1 MMLSEGSAEL
11 QVPEQGENI
20 VEVCKQEIER
30 SRKKINEIDLLIEQ
44 SQVEVSRLTQKN
56 SQINSQ
62 LQQVQAQFST
72 IPREDIRSVYDNA
85 LDAQQRLFVM
95 RGQVEKLQSDQ
106 KTTRHYLELLQRV
119 CDLLDTLELETSQS
133 GDIHSSTAGTV
144 ELMIQA
150 QEAERQRLARQ
161 MHDGPAQTLSNFIL
175 QTEIAVRLFDMDSTK
190 ARDELKNLMEAASST
205 LHKVRDFIF
214 ELRPMMLDD
223 LGLGPTLKRY
233 IEILK
238 EQSDVD
244 IRLTLSGLEQRLES
258 YVEVFIFR
266 AIQELLG
273 NALRFSQAAQV
284 NIRVDSTDQEIRVNV
299 EDNGKGFN
307 VDELNDQRGMGL
319 QVIKDRVEK
328 LGGNMEI
335 HSVQGQGTHISFYFP
350 TTKVAVFA

>member
-11 QVPEQGENI
+11 QLPEPGENL
-20 VEVCKQEIER
+20 VDVCKKEIEH
-30 SRKKINEIDLLIEQ
+30 SKEKIKEIDLLLEQ
-44 SQVEVSRLTQKN
+44 SQVEVTRLTQKN
-56 SQINSQ
+56 SQINSR
-62 LQQVQAQFST
+62 LQQIQAQFSS
-72 IPREDIRSVYDNA
+72 IPREDIRSIYDNA
-85 LDAQQRLFVM
+85 LDAQQRLFFM

-106 KTTRHYLELLQRV
+106 SLIQHYLNLLESV
-119 CDLLDTLELETSQS
+119 CEFLGTIDFDNDNS
-133 GDIHSSTAGTV
+133 GNLRSSPGSTV
-144 ELMIQA
+144 EMMIQA

-190 ARDELKNLMEAASST
+190 ARDELKNLMAAASST
-205 LHKVRDFIF
+205 LQKVRDFIF

-258 YVEVFIFR
+258 YVEVFLFR

-273 NALRFSQAAQV
+273 NALRYSQATQV
-284 NIRVDSTDQEIRVNV
+284 NIRVDSSDLEIRVNV
-299 EDNGKGFN
+299 EDNGKGFD
-307 VDELNDQRGMGL
+307 VDQLPHQRGMGL
-319 QVIKDRVEK
+319 HVVKDRIEK

-335 HSVQGQGTHISFYFP
+335 HSIQGQGTHISFQFP
-350 TTKVAVFA
+350 TSKVAVFA

>member
-1 MMLSEGSAEL
+1 MMLSEGSSEL
-11 QVPEQGENI
+11 DVPEQGESI
-20 VEVCKQEIER
+20 LEVCKLEIEQA
-30 SRKKINEIDLLIEQ
+30 SKKIIELDLLLEQ

-56 SQINSQ
+56 SQINAQ
-62 LQQVQAQFST
+62 LQQVQAQFSS

-106 KTTRHYLELLQRV
+106 KTTRHYLDLLEKVCELLGT
-119 CDLLDTLELETSQS
+119 LDYEASPS
-133 GDIHSSTAGTV
+133 GDLRSSTANTV
-144 ELMIQA
+144 EMMIQA

-175 QTEIAVRLFDMDSTK
+175 QTEIAVRLFDMDNTK

-238 EQSDVD
+238 EQSEVD
-244 IRLTLSGLEQRLES
+244 IRITLSGLEQRLES
-258 YVEVFIFR
+258 YIEVFIFR

-273 NALRFSQAAQV
+273 NALRFSGASQV

-299 EDNGKGFN
+299 EDNGKGFD
-307 VDELNDQRGMGL
+307 VDTVRDQRGMGL

-328 LGGNMEI
+328 LGGNIEI
-335 HSVQGQGTHISFYFP
+335 HSVLGQGTHISFQFP